1 MADGEDDKAAGPSLT
16 ESREPERHEDERR
29 LIEARAEALYDASNT
44 SSTPWAR
51 RGPAVRDAWL
61 QIASR
66 EQKSSL

>member
-1 MADGEDDKAAGPSLT
+1 MADGGDDETSPARS
-16 ESREPERHEDERR
+16 ERREDERK

-61 QIASR
+61 QIANR
-66 EQKSSL
+66 EQKSSD